1 MGLHTVMLIKDAGL
15 QELIRDLLPG
25 DEVRAVWPPDE
36 AILKDPRQP
45 IQLLVVDEDDL
56 PEGSPLAPLIRRG
69 ATELPTIILSSHI
82 VAPRRQETCLTVP
95 KPIPLP
101 VFFSFVD
108 SLRRDASQGPDC
120 SEPAVV

>member
-15 QELIRDLLPG
+15 QELIRDLLPD

-45 IQLLVVDEDDL
+45 IHLLVVDEDAL
-56 PEGSPLAPLIRRG
+56 PEGSPLAPLVRRG
-69 ATELPTIILSSHI
+69 ATEPPTIILSSHI
-82 VAPRRQETCLTVP
+82 RAARQQGTCLMVP

-101 VFFSFVD
+101 VFFSFVNA
-108 SLRRDASQGPDC
+108 LRQDALPSPG
-120 SEPAVV
+120 SI